1 MALLIAFLDITQG
14 KEKKNIKICG
24 SVACNIYYCI
34 FCISQNFQSNR
45 KALQKKTKKQKTVLE
60 DNTILIK

>member
-14 KEKKNIKICG
+14 KEKKTLKYA
-24 SVACNIYYCI
+24 VLLHVIYTTVYSAYHRT
-34 FCISQNFQSNR
+34 F
-45 KALQKKTKKQKTVLE
+45 KATEKPFKKKLKTVLE